1 MAPKITSTT
10 APTSL
15 MIDDVKYI
23 REDSVQ
29 QRPATNDENYVIV
42 RSSQAGVFMGEL
54 LNRDGDTV
62 TLADARRLWFWS
74 GAATLSELAMR
85 GVGKPNECKFP
96 EPVTSV
102 TVMGVCE
109 ILPVTAPALASVRAV
124 KVWTS
129 R

>member
-23 REDSVQ
+23 REDAVKQ
-29 QRPATNDENYVIV
+29 QPAPNDENYVIV
-42 RSSQAGVFMGEL
+42 RSSKAGVFMGEL

-62 TLADARRLWFWS
+62 TLADARRLWFWA

-85 GVGKPNECKFP
+85 GVGKPKECKFP
-96 EPVTSV
+96 EPVTAV
-102 TVMGVCE
+102 TVLGVCE
-109 ILPVTAPALASVRAV
+109 ILSMTASALASVRAV
-124 KVWTS
+124 EVWTS